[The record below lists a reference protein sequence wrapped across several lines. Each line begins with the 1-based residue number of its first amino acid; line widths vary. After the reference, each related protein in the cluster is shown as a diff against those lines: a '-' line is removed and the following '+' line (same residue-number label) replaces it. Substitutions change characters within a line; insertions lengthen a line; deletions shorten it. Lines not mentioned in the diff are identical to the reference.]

1 MILHTFHAKS
11 DVERLYY
18 IEFEWR
24 SGTNKL
30 LGVCER
36 WGNHFWFVICE
47 DYSLDLLLQGISVTG
62 VIEYEETVTVN
73 MNSKHLKNVK
83 LNSWK
88 EKRLHSQFLR
98 EIPETKQHM

>member
-1 MILHTFHAKS
+1 M
-11 DVERLYY
+11 
-18 IEFEWR
+18 
-24 SGTNKL
+24 
-30 LGVCER
+30 
-36 WGNHFWFVICE
+36 
-47 DYSLDLLLQGISVTG
+47 DLLLQGVSVIV

-73 MNSKHLKNVK
+73 MNSKHLNNVK

>member
-1 MILHTFHAKS
+1 M
-11 DVERLYY
+11 
-18 IEFEWR
+18 
-24 SGTNKL
+24 
-30 LGVCER
+30 
-36 WGNHFWFVICE
+36 
-47 DYSLDLLLQGISVTG
+47 LLQGISVTG
-62 VIEYEETVTVN
+62 VIEYEEIVTVN